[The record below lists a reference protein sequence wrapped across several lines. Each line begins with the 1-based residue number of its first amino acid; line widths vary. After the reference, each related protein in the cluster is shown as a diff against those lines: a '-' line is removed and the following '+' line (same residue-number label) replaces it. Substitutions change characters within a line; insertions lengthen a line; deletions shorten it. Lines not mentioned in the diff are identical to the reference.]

1 MELLSSM
8 TSGESP
14 RPTLWWWPQRSWR
27 NMSLFSRWEKKRLFF
42 YRWQNFWIVSKIG
55 FRQKNSI
62 ISKSNVSTLT
72 LDDPMYYLWRAG
84 TIFFQ
89 FMQKK
94 EKNHMS
100 KNWLPKGTFLSV
112 SSCLNVFSLSGRLP
126 NGQHGLDWDVFHAL
140 HQHAQNCL
148 KIHFFALKINLTPSI
163 AERPQIQNYTTSW
176 QKYFQK
182 HTIQSCKISQI
193 YVTVWEFGVK
203 A

>member
-1 MELLSSM
+1 MFRLWLWMIQCIIYEEL
-8 TSGESP
+8 G
-14 RPTLWWWPQRSWR
+14 QF
-27 NMSLFSRWEKKRLFF
+27 FS
-42 YRWQNFWIVSKIG
+42 IH
-55 FRQKNSI
+55 
-62 ISKSNVSTLT
+62 
-72 LDDPMYYLWRAG
+72 A
-84 TIFFQ
+84 
-89 FMQKK
+89 K
-94 EKNHMS
+94 EGKNHMS
-100 KNWLPKGTFLSV
+100 KNWLPRGTFLSV

-148 KIHFFALKINLTPSI
+148 QIHFFALKINFTPSI

-182 HTIQSCKISQI
+182 HTIQSCKILQI